1 MKGLLVFSFLI
12 VFLNGFVLGQK
23 PDSVKVP
30 KVSYGNKGWHF
41 ESADGLYETDF
52 QLRLQFRYA
61 YPYDQDPVTLNDVN
75 SEGQHIFRI
84 SRARMKI
91 GGHAFSPKFKY
102 YMEYEL
108 SNSNLLDFWGM
119 YSFHKSFKVMVGQY
133 KARYNTERVIS
144 SGKQETLD
152 RSILTRPF
160 TIDRQTGITFLG
172 NLAGRGA
179 LNFSYWAA
187 VFSGTGQG
195 DFVPDDSYPMW
206 KGRLQWNMFGSV
218 MKFVGSDLEK
228 TKSWSGYLAGGI
240 VNNHSQF
247 TRFSQSGGGQ
257 LEGYA
262 DPSLPGQYHI
272 TQFFVESAF
281 KKNGFSWQ
289 QEFHQKKI
297 LDKEFSTT
305 RTLYGN
311 YIQVGTFPSTY
322 ISSFPSKMEL
332 AFRYAFYV
340 PDDNQSDLMQTE
352 YTLSTNWFFKGHLN
366 KLTAEVSYFDMDE
379 LLGLNP
385 GWRFRFQWD
394 VSF

>member
-1 MKGLLVFSFLI
+1 MIIRFVIFL
-12 VFLNGFVLGQK
+12 FFVLTYAQLWAEGS
-23 PDSVKVP
+23 DSTKAP
-30 KVSYGNKGWHF
+30 AFYYGDKGWHL
-41 ESADGLYETDF
+41 ESADKVYSTDI

-75 SEGQHIFRI
+75 IEEQHIFRI
-84 SRARMKI
+84 SRARLKI
-91 GGHAFSPKFKY
+91 GGHVFSPKFKY

-119 YSFHKSFKVMVGQY
+119 YSFHKSFKIMVGQY

-172 NLAGRGA
+172 NLAGEGA

-195 DFVPDDSYPMW
+195 DFVADDSYPMW

-228 TKSWSGYLAGGI
+228 SKSWRGYIAGGL

-257 LEGYA
+257 LEGYS

-272 TQFFVESAF
+272 TQFFIESAF
-281 KKNGFSWQ
+281 KKNGISWQ
-289 QEFHQKKI
+289 QEFHKKNI
-297 LDKEFSTT
+297 LDKETSNT

-311 YIQVGTFPSTY
+311 YMQVGSFPSSY
-322 ISSFPSKMEL
+322 LPSFPSKLEL
-332 AFRYAFYV
+332 AFRYAFYI
-340 PDDNQSDLMQTE
+340 PDSNQTDLKQTE
-352 YTLSTNWFFKGHLN
+352 YTFSTNWFFKEHLN

-379 LLGLNP
+379 ILGLNP